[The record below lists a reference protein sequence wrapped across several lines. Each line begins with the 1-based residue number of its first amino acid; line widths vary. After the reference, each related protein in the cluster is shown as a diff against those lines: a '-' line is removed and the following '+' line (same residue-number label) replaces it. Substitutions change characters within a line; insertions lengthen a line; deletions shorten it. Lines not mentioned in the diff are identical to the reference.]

1 MANYP
6 RLPTFSL
13 PRNVA
18 ELFDIMFRWSN
29 ELTRELDTRD
39 TKEENRPSTNIY
51 TVTTVTEIGRPGA
64 GDVAYSTSSSI
75 FRGYTTT
82 AAGWVDFN

>member
-1 MANYP
+1 MATYP
-6 RLPTFSL
+6 RIPTFNSI
-13 PRNVA
+13 RNVTD
-18 ELFDIMFRWSN
+18 LFDIMYRWGN

-39 TKEENRPSTNIY
+39 AKEEAKPSTNIY
-51 TVTTVTEIGRPGA
+51 TVTTVTEIGRPKA